1 VYAITAC
8 FGPFAM
14 TRPLAKPARHP
25 AKGPTATPAQAKKI
39 LAILEANYPDA
50 RVTLDFK
57 NPFQLLIATILAAQC
72 TDERVNQVTKRL
84 FKRYPTQKA
93 FADADPVELEEA
105 IRSTGF
111 YRNKAKSII
120 GCCKRLVEAYDG
132 QVPRTIEDLIS
143 LPGVWRK
150 TANIVLGNAFG
161 IAEGIAVDTHVTR
174 VANRLGLANSDK
186 QDEIEQQ
193 LCQIIPKE
201 KWILVT
207 HLLIFHGRT
216 ICKAQ
221 RPDCPRCPVHH
232 LCPWPHK
239 TT

>member
-1 VYAITAC
+1 
-8 FGPFAM
+8 M
-14 TRPLAKPARHP
+14 TRRLAKTARPTLTDAPARP
-25 AKGPTATPAQAKKI
+25 SQAKK
-39 LAILEANYPDA
+39 LLSILEASYADA
-50 RVTLDFK
+50 RVTLDYK

-72 TDERVNQVTKRL
+72 TDERVNRVTKGL
-84 FKRYPTQKA
+84 FRRYPTPKA
-93 FADADPVELEEA
+93 FAEADPIELEEA
-105 IRSTGF
+105 IRPTGF

-120 GCCKRLVEAYDG
+120 GCCRMLVEEYGG
-132 QVPRTIEDLIS
+132 QVPRTMEELIR

-161 IAEGIAVDTHVTR
+161 LSEGIAVDTHVTR
-174 VANRLGLANSDK
+174 VANRLGLVKSEK

-193 LCQIIPKE
+193 LCRVVPNE
-201 KWILVT
+201 KWTLIT

-221 RPDCPRCPVHH
+221 RPDCPRCPVLH

-239 TT
+239 TA

>member
-1 VYAITAC
+1 MMKAHKTA
-8 FGPFAM
+8 GQTSKA
-14 TRPLAKPARHP
+14 A
-25 AKGPTATPAQAKKI
+25 TATPSRAKKI
-39 LAILEANYPDA
+39 LAILEVSYPDA

-57 NPFQLLIATILAAQC
+57 NPFQLLISTILAAQC
-72 TDERVNQVTKRL
+72 TDERVNQVTKGL
-84 FKRYPTQKA
+84 FKRYRTPKD
-93 FADADPVELEEA
+93 FAEANPAELEEA

-111 YRNKAKSII
+111 YRNKARSII
-120 GCCKRLVEAYDG
+120 GCCKRLVEAYGG
-132 QVPRTIEDLIS
+132 QVPRTMDDLIS

-161 IAEGIAVDTHVTR
+161 IADGIAVDTHVTR
-174 VANRLGLANSDK
+174 VANRLSLADSDK

-193 LCQIIPKE
+193 LCRVVPKE
-201 KWILVT
+201 KWTLVT

-216 ICKAQ
+216 ICKANK
-221 RPDCPRCPVHH
+221 PECPRCQVRQ

>member
-1 VYAITAC
+1 
-8 FGPFAM
+8 M
-14 TRPLAKPARHP
+14 TRPRPKIAREI
-25 AKGPTATPAQAKKI
+25 KEGRTATPAQASKI
-39 LAILEANYPDA
+39 LAILEAAYPEA

-72 TDERVNQVTKRL
+72 TDERVNRVTKGL
-84 FKRYPTQKA
+84 FKRYRTPKD
-93 FADADPVELEEA
+93 FAEADPAELEEA
-105 IRSTGF
+105 ILPTGF

-120 GCCKRLVEAYDG
+120 GCCKMLLDEHGG
-132 QVPRTIEDLIS
+132 QVPRTMDDLIS

-161 IAEGIAVDTHVTR
+161 LSEGIAVDTHVTR
-174 VANRLGLANSDK
+174 VANRFGLVKSEK

-193 LCQIIPKE
+193 LCRVVPNE
-201 KWILVT
+201 KWTLIT

-221 RPDCPRCPVHH
+221 RPDCPRCPVLH

-239 TT
+239 TPRS

>member
-1 VYAITAC
+1 MAKDLS
-8 FGPFAM
+8 AM
-14 TRPLAKPARHP
+14 RQGRDKISRPTTKS
-25 AKGPTATPAQAKKI
+25 PTAGPVRAKKI
-39 LAILEANYPDA
+39 LPILESAYPDA
-50 RVTLDFK
+50 RVTLDHK

-72 TDERVNQVTKRL
+72 TDERVNRVTKGL
-84 FKRYPTQKA
+84 FRRYPTPKA
-93 FADADPVELEEA
+93 FAAADPTEMEEA
-105 IRSTGF
+105 IRPTGF

-120 GCCKRLVEAYDG
+120 GCCRILLDEHGG
-132 QVPRTIEDLIS
+132 QVPRTMEALIR

-161 IAEGIAVDTHVTR
+161 ISEGIAVDTHVTR
-174 VANRLGLANSDK
+174 VANRLGLAQSDK

-193 LCQIIPKE
+193 LCRVIPRD
-201 KWILVT
+201 KWTLIT

-221 RPDCPRCPVHH
+221 RPDCPRCPVLH

>member
-1 VYAITAC
+1 
-8 FGPFAM
+8 M
-14 TRPLAKPARHP
+14 TRPRAKTTRHTVE
-25 AKGPTATPAQAKKI
+25 GVTASPAQAKK
-39 LAILEANYPDA
+39 LLTILEATYPDA

-72 TDERVNQVTKRL
+72 TDERVNRVTKGL
-84 FKRYPTQKA
+84 FKRYPTPKA
-93 FADADPVELEEA
+93 FAEADPAELEEA

-111 YRNKAKSII
+111 YRNKARSII
-120 GCCKRLVEAYDG
+120 GCCKKLVEEHGG
-132 QVPRTIEDLIS
+132 QVPKTMEELIR

-174 VANRLGLANSDK
+174 VANRLGLADSEK

-193 LCQIIPKE
+193 LCQVIPRE
-201 KWILVT
+201 KWTLIT

-221 RPDCPRCPVHH
+221 RPDCPRCPVRH
-232 LCPWPHK
+232 LCLWPDK
-239 TT
+239 TA

>member
-1 VYAITAC
+1 
-8 FGPFAM
+8 M

-25 AKGPTATPAQAKKI
+25 AKGPTATPARAKKV
-39 LAILEANYPDA
+39 LAILDTSYPDA

-57 NPFQLLIATILAAQC
+57 SPFQLLIATILAAQC
-72 TDERVNQVTKRL
+72 TDERVNRGTKDL
-84 FKRYPTQKA
+84 FKKYRTPKE
-93 FADADPVELEEA
+93 FADANPAELEEA

-111 YRNKAKSII
+111 YRNKSRSII
-120 GCCKRLVEAYDG
+120 GCCKRLVEAYGG
-132 QVPRTIEDLIS
+132 QVPRTMEDLIS

-161 IAEGIAVDTHVTR
+161 ITEGIAVDTHVTR
-174 VANRLGLANSDK
+174 VANRLGLTDSNK

-193 LCQIIPKE
+193 LCRVVPKE
-201 KWILVT
+201 KWTLVT

-221 RPDCPRCPVHH
+221 RPDCPRCPVRH
-232 LCPWPHK
+232 LCLWPHK

>member
-1 VYAITAC
+1 
-8 FGPFAM
+8 M
-14 TRPLAKPARHP
+14 TRPRAKTTQRSEE
-25 AKGPTATPAQAKKI
+25 GSTPDSTRAKKLLSI
-39 LAILEANYPDA
+39 LASSYPDA

-72 TDERVNQVTKRL
+72 TDERVNQVTKGL
-84 FKRYPTQKA
+84 FNRYRNPQD
-93 FADADPVELEEA
+93 FAEANPAELEEA
-105 IRSTGF
+105 IRPTGF

-120 GCCKRLVEAYDG
+120 GCCKRLVETYGG
-132 QVPRTIEDLIS
+132 QVPRTMEDLIS

-161 IAEGIAVDTHVTR
+161 ITEGIAVDTHVTR
-174 VANRLGLANSDK
+174 VANRLGLADSDK

-193 LCQIIPKE
+193 LCRGVPKE
-201 KWILVT
+201 MWTLVT

-216 ICKAQ
+216 TCKAKK
-221 RPDCPRCPVHH
+221 PECPRCQVRH

>member
-1 VYAITAC
+1 MARRVAKT
-8 FGPFAM
+8 P
-14 TRPLAKPARHP
+14 RPTPTSEATTPAR
-25 AKGPTATPAQAKKI
+25 AKKI
-39 LAILEANYPDA
+39 LSILEAAYPDA

-72 TDERVNQVTKRL
+72 TDERVNRVTKGL
-84 FKRYPTQKA
+84 FKRYRTPKD
-93 FADADPVELEEA
+93 FAEADPAELEDA
-105 IRSTGF
+105 IRPTGF

-120 GCCKRLVEAYDG
+120 GCCRMLVEECGG
-132 QVPRTIEDLIS
+132 QVPRTMEELIR

-161 IAEGIAVDTHVTR
+161 LSEGIAVDTHVTR
-174 VANRLGLANSDK
+174 VANRLGLVKSEK

-193 LCQIIPKE
+193 LCRVVPNE
-201 KWILVT
+201 KWTLIT

-221 RPDCPRCPVHH
+221 RPACPRCQIRH

-239 TT
+239 IL

>member
-1 VYAITAC
+1 
-8 FGPFAM
+8 M

-25 AKGPTATPAQAKKI
+25 AKGPTATPARAKKV
-39 LAILEANYPDA
+39 LAILDTSYPDA

-57 NPFQLLIATILAAQC
+57 SPFQLLIATILAAQC
-72 TDERVNQVTKRL
+72 TDERVNRVTKDL
-84 FKRYPTQKA
+84 FKKYRTPKE
-93 FADADPVELEEA
+93 FADANPAELEEA

-111 YRNKAKSII
+111 YRNKSRSII
-120 GCCKRLVEAYDG
+120 GCCKRLVEAYGG
-132 QVPRTIEDLIS
+132 QVPRRMEELIS

-161 IAEGIAVDTHVTR
+161 ITEGIAVDTHVTR
-174 VANRLGLANSDK
+174 VANRLGLTDSNK

-193 LCQIIPKE
+193 LCRVVPKE
-201 KWILVT
+201 KWTLVT

-221 RPDCPRCPVHH
+221 RPDCPRCPVRH
-232 LCPWPHK
+232 LCLWPHK

>member
-1 VYAITAC
+1 
-8 FGPFAM
+8 M
-14 TRPLAKPARHP
+14 TRPP
-25 AKGPTATPAQAKKI
+25 AKTTRHAAEGVTASPAQAKKI
-39 LAILEANYPDA
+39 LVVLEATYPNA
-50 RVTLDFK
+50 HVTLDFK

-72 TDERVNQVTKRL
+72 TDERVNRVTKGL
-84 FKRYPTQKA
+84 FKRYPTPKA
-93 FADADPVELEEA
+93 FAEADPAELEEA

-120 GCCKRLVEAYDG
+120 GCCQRLVELYGG
-132 QVPRTIEDLIS
+132 QVPRTMDDLIS

-161 IAEGIAVDTHVTR
+161 LAEGIAVDTHVTR
-174 VANRLGLANSDK
+174 VANRLGLADSDK

-193 LCQIIPKE
+193 LCRVVPKE
-201 KWILVT
+201 KWTLVT
-207 HLLIFHGRT
+207 HLLIFHGRS

-232 LCPWPHK
+232 LCPWPRK
-239 TT
+239 TA

>member
-1 VYAITAC
+1 
-8 FGPFAM
+8 M
-14 TRPLAKPARHP
+14 TRPP
-25 AKGPTATPAQAKKI
+25 AKMAQQTTKGPIASPSQAKKL
-39 LAILEANYPDA
+39 LAILEATYPDA

-72 TDERVNQVTKRL
+72 TDERVNRVTKEL
-84 FKRYPTQKA
+84 FKRYPTPKA
-93 FADADPVELEEA
+93 FAEADPTEMEEA
-105 IRSTGF
+105 IRPTGF

-120 GCCKRLVEAYDG
+120 GCCKMLIGEYG
-132 QVPRTIEDLIS
+132 GLVPRTMEALIR

-161 IAEGIAVDTHVTR
+161 LSEGIAVDTHVTR
-174 VANRLGLANSDK
+174 VANRLGLAQSDK

-193 LCQIIPKE
+193 LCRVVPNE
-201 KWILVT
+201 KWTLIT

-221 RPDCPRCPVHH
+221 RPDCPRCQIRH